1 MARLQV
7 EKNLV
12 RVCGLYSLLM
22 CGTVILKLWEQWC
35 SRGVD
40 DTVPQTSSG
49 VNTSTEEA
57 ILVMLRSISR
67 K

>member
-1 MARLQV
+1 M
-7 EKNLV
+7 
-12 RVCGLYSLLM
+12 LM
-22 CGTVILKLWEQWC
+22 CGTIILKLWEQWC
-35 SRGVD
+35 RRGVD